1 MRVVPYNRE
10 NAINYAREWAF
21 RRNPSYYDF
30 NDLGGDCTN
39 FVSQCLYAGS
49 GIMNY
54 TPNTGWYYISI
65 NNRSPSWTGV
75 PFLYDFLVNNQSVG
89 PFGRVVEYWQT
100 EPGDIVQL
108 GRSNGEFYHS
118 MIIIKTTPEILL
130 ASHTNDA
137 FERPLSSY
145 TFDTARFIKI
155 DGVRFWQ

>member
-10 NAINYAREWAF
+10 NAISYAQEWAF
-21 RRNPSYYDF
+21 RRNTSYYNF

-75 PFLYDFLVNNQSVG
+75 EFLYYFLVNNQSVG

-108 GRSNGEFYHS
+108 GRNNGEFYHS
-118 MIIIKTTPEILL
+118 MIIIKTTPEILV

>member
-10 NAINYAREWAF
+10 NALNYAKEWAF
-21 RRNPSYYDF
+21 KRNPAYFDF
-30 NDLGGDCTN
+30 SDLGGDCTN

-75 PFLYDFLVNNQSVG
+75 TFLYDFLVNNRLVG
-89 PFGRVVEYWQT
+89 PFGRLVEYWQA

-108 GRSNGEFYHS
+108 GRRNGEFYHS
-118 MIIIKTTPEILL
+118 LLIVETMPQILV

-137 FERPLSSY
+137 YNRTLNSY
-145 TFDTARFIKI
+145 SFDRARFIKI

>member
-1 MRVVPYNRE
+1 MRVVAYNRE
-10 NAINYAREWAF
+10 NALNYAREWAF
-21 RRNPSYYDF
+21 KRNQIYYDF
-30 NDLGGDCTN
+30 SDLGGDCTN

-54 TPNTGWYYISI
+54 TPNIGWYFISI

-89 PFGRVVEYWQT
+89 PFGRAVEYWQV

-108 GRSNGEFYHS
+108 GRNNGEFYHS
-118 MIIIKTTPEILL
+118 MLIVNTTPEILV
-130 ASHTNDA
+130 ASHSNDA
-137 FERPLSSY
+137 YDCALSSY
-145 TFDTARFIKI
+145 SYDIARFIKI

>member
-10 NAINYAREWAF
+10 NALNYAKEWAF
-21 RRNPSYYDF
+21 KRNPAYFDF
-30 NDLGGDCTN
+30 SDLGGDCTN

-75 PFLYDFLVNNQSVG
+75 TFLYDFLVNNQLVG
-89 PFGRVVEYWQT
+89 PFGRLVEYWQA

-108 GRSNGEFYHS
+108 GRRNGEFYHS
-118 MIIIKTTPEILL
+118 LLIVETMPQILV